1 MLEFTFNGEI
11 IDIERNNNTYILPYP
26 CLNDQTHCSPYF
38 CLLPAG
44 SFLFEVIGGSGGTS
58 DSNYVGYGGISEGIL
73 SLEEPTDSFFYVGSE
88 GIFLTGSTGFTG
100 TAFNGGGEGYN
111 GLSSRVASSGG
122 GSSDIRLIN
131 NSLHNRVIVAGGGG
145 GTGYHSSKG
154 FMHGGNGGS
163 NEGTKGIDYSSSNS
177 GGEPG
182 TQYSGGLS
190 SQSQPSGDFGI
201 GASKTGSNGCG
212 GGGGWSGGGSG
223 GPNSASGGGGSGFV
237 YSSQHSMNHLPSSYF
252 LKNSSTKYQT
262 DTQGHGIIRV
272 TVLNSNLNAQMHS
285 SNFSNSLFA
294 FLLTK
299 FLIPFLSF
307 EMKF

>member
-73 SLEEPTDSFFYVGSE
+73 SLEEPTDSFFYVGSQ

-111 GLSSRVASSGG
+111 GVSSRVASSGG

-145 GTGYHSSKG
+145 GTGYLPGFG
-154 FMHGGNGGS
+154 FMRGGNGGS
-163 NEGTKGIDYSSSNS
+163 NEGTKGTDYDSSNP
-177 GGEPG
+177 GGQPG

-190 SQSQPSGDFGI
+190 SQSQPSGYFGL

-212 GGGGWSGGGSG
+212 GGGGWYGGGSG
-223 GPNSASGGGGSGFV
+223 GKCLAGGGGGSGFV
-237 YSSQHSMNHLPSSYF
+237 YTSPHPMNYLPSSYY
-252 LKNSSTKYQT
+252 LINANTTYQT
-262 DTQGHGIIRV
+262 DITGHGKIIIHIIDQSH
-272 TVLNSNLNAQMHS
+272 NDS
-285 SNFSNSLFA
+285 SINTNTLFNY
-294 FLLTK
+294 
-299 FLIPFLSF
+299 LIGDYRIIIDIHKLIFTL
-307 EMKF
+307 